1 VSEQGTNDS
10 GEQGGTQQGTG
21 GTGAQGGEQ
30 HGTQTGQHGA
40 QSGGGQ
46 PGGTGGGEQGGSTG
60 DTKAG
65 IDSLPEWAQEEIR
78 KARREAGDAR
88 VNAKRTAA
96 EEAKAAV
103 LAEIGKALGFAKDEK
118 PDPEKLTAQLEELTR
133 RQSAALV
140 ENAVL
145 KAAGRVNADAEAL
158 LDSRSFV
165 DRVTKLDPAADDFAE
180 RIGEEIKRAVKDNPR
195 LSAGTPATRT
205 GGEITGGSG
214 EKSGGGEGWDDI
226 EKLVRR
232 KR

>member
-1 VSEQGTNDS
+1 MSEQSSN
-10 GEQGGTQQGTG
+10 GEQGGEQQGTG

-30 HGTQTGQHGA
+30 QGA
-40 QSGGGQ
+40 QSQQGQ
-46 PGGTGGGEQGGSTG
+46 RSGDGQQQGGTGSGAQGGTSG

-96 EEAKAAV
+96 EEAKASL
-103 LAEIGKALGFAKDEK
+103 LAEIGKALGFTKDEA
-118 PDPEKLTAQLEELTR
+118 PDPEKLTAQLEEMTR
-133 RQSAALV
+133 AQKTALV

-145 KAAGRVNADAEAL
+145 KAAGKAGADVEAL

-165 DRVTKLDPAADDFAE
+165 DRVGKLDPAADDFAE
-180 RIGEEIKRAVKDNPR
+180 RIGEEIKTAVKNNPR

-205 GGEITGGSG
+205 GGEITGGTG
-214 EKSGGGEGWDDI
+214 EKSGDGSSWDEV